1 MIVKKS
7 RRRDDLV
14 CVATTAGQ
22 MQAQVLKTKL
32 EAAGIPVL
40 LEYESAGLVLGL
52 TIDGLGEVRVLVAEA
67 FEQDALMVIQ
77 PDEEQLPE
85 EDWNADDET
94 KSASS

>member
-7 RRRDDLV
+7 RQRGNLV

-22 MQAQVLKTKL
+22 MPAQVLKSKL

-52 TIDGLGEVRVLVAEA
+52 TVDGLGEVRVMVPRE
-67 FEQDALMVIQ
+67 FEQDALLLIR
-77 PDEEQLPE
+77 PE
-85 EDWNADDET
+85 EMPNEGDDSEAENEAP
-94 KSASS
+94 AS